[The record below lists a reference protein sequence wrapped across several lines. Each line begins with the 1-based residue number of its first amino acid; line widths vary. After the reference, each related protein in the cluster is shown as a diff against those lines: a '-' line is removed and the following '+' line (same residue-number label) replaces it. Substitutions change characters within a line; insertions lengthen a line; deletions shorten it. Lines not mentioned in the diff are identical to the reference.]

1 MPVRSNARIKIVT
14 KRSKVLDVLKPSLA
28 KHTFRDCKQ
37 CAHFDAGTIGL
48 IFVKFSIYLT
58 ILASIQSSLQ
68 TACYTFLHL
77 EHWSFFKE
85 PQCLQ
90 RVTGAC
96 WWLWLRLKLPS
107 EGARSAKPLWK
118 EFYGAGGVPGA
129 GNCALPWAR
138 TARWT
143 GARAASMLLLVWAQ
157 PGHTETLLLL
167 EAATS
172 KHCATQILLVSLNPF
187 S

>member
-28 KHTFRDCKQ
+28 KHTCRDCKQ

-77 EHWSFFKE
+77 EH
-85 PQCLQ
+85 
-90 RVTGAC
+90 
-96 WWLWLRLKLPS
+96 
-107 EGARSAKPLWK
+107 
-118 EFYGAGGVPGA
+118 
-129 GNCALPWAR
+129 
-138 TARWT
+138 
-143 GARAASMLLLVWAQ
+143 
-157 PGHTETLLLL
+157 
-167 EAATS
+167 
-172 KHCATQILLVSLNPF
+172 
-187 S
+187 

>member
-37 CAHFDAGTIGL
+37 CAHFDAGTISL

-77 EHWSFFKE
+77 EH
-85 PQCLQ
+85 
-90 RVTGAC
+90 
-96 WWLWLRLKLPS
+96 
-107 EGARSAKPLWK
+107 
-118 EFYGAGGVPGA
+118 
-129 GNCALPWAR
+129 
-138 TARWT
+138 
-143 GARAASMLLLVWAQ
+143 
-157 PGHTETLLLL
+157 
-167 EAATS
+167 
-172 KHCATQILLVSLNPF
+172 
-187 S
+187 